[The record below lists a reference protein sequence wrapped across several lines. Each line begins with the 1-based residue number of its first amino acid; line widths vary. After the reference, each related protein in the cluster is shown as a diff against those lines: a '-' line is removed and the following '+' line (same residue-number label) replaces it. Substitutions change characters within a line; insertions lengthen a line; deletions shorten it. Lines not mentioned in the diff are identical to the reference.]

1 MKKTGL
7 RDTRT
12 DFVLSKESASVS
24 PHTGVRGRPLLD
36 RPWVKEFPRCAIPC
50 PGGHPNRATPG
61 RMSGNDIRGRAPL
74 SLVGQ
79 DPDLLFYSQRASE
92 RGGPVL
98 VLGAANGRVPW
109 SLAGHGFTSVGVDAS
124 EVMIRSA
131 EERRAR
137 EPAEVAER
145 VRFIAMDV
153 RALRLPER
161 FPLVLAPQHA
171 MGLMATRD
179 DLDAFLATVCHHL
192 MPGGAFIYDVLNP
205 PREAIIRD
213 DEEPRAPLEPRR
225 PLFALHLRER
235 KPPTGP
241 APIRRLKL
249 RHFAPE
255 ELEEALATCG
265 LTLHERYG
273 RFDGKPFDLQDS
285 RQIGVATR

>member
-1 MKKTGL
+1 
-7 RDTRT
+7 
-12 DFVLSKESASVS
+12 
-24 PHTGVRGRPLLD
+24 
-36 RPWVKEFPRCAIPC
+36 
-50 PGGHPNRATPG
+50 
-61 RMSGNDIRGRAPL
+61 MSGNDVRGRAPL

-79 DPDLLFYSQRASE
+79 EPDLLFYTQRASE

-109 SLAGHGFTSVGVDAS
+109 SLAGHGFESVGVDAS

-131 EERRAR
+131 EERRAQ
-137 EPAEVAER
+137 EQAEIAER
-145 VRFIAMDV
+145 VRFIAADV
-153 RALRLPER
+153 RVLRLPER

-192 MPGGAFIYDVLNP
+192 LPGGAFIYDVLNP

-213 DEEPRAPLEPRR
+213 DDEPRAPLEPRR

-249 RHFAPE
+249 RHFSPE
-255 ELEEALATCG
+255 ELEEALTTSG

-273 RFDGKPFDLQDS
+273 RFDGKAFDLQDS
-285 RQIGVATR
+285 RQIGIATR

>member
-1 MKKTGL
+1 M
-7 RDTRT
+7 
-12 DFVLSKESASVS
+12 
-24 PHTGVRGRPLLD
+24 
-36 RPWVKEFPRCAIPC
+36 
-50 PGGHPNRATPG
+50 
-61 RMSGNDIRGRAPL
+61 
-74 SLVGQ
+74 
-79 DPDLLFYSQRASE
+79 
-92 RGGPVL
+92 
-98 VLGAANGRVPW
+98 
-109 SLAGHGFTSVGVDAS
+109 SVGVDAS

-131 EERRAR
+131 EERRAQ
-137 EPAEVAER
+137 EPAEVSDR
-145 VRFIAMDV
+145 VRFIATDV
-153 RALRLPER
+153 RVLRLPDR

-192 MPGGAFIYDVLNP
+192 LPGGAFIYDVLNP

-255 ELEEALATCG
+255 ELDEALAACG

-273 RFDGKPFDLQDS
+273 RFDGKAFDLQDS